1 VAHCAFVVPWRAPGA
16 VFTSP
21 VPWYRQTWD
30 SGYKDCDVQSS
41 ITFDIIARDRF
52 GNVLGPSQV
61 NAIFKVPRPRNIT
74 APMPELRPAFC

>member
-1 VAHCAFVVPWRAPGA
+1 
-16 VFTSP
+16 
-21 VPWYRQTWD
+21 
-30 SGYKDCDVQSS
+30 VQSS